1 MIYTIYNPQ
10 TGEIQ
15 HTVSGLDTDQVEAN
29 LSGRS
34 YIAGDYNSTESYIV
48 DGAAVS
54 KPPRPD
60 SDTHHYK
67 FDYVTKTWQID
78 VDQSTM
84 RSRQHRNLLLAT
96 VDQINPV
103 WFNSLTTQQQ
113 TELAEYRQAL
123 LDVPQQSGFPTQVNW
138 PAKPTWI

>member
-1 MIYTIYNPQ
+1 MIYTIYDPA
-10 TGEIQ
+10 TGQIQ
-15 HTVSGLDTDQVEAN
+15 HTITSHDPVQLEQNLLGRSHVPGEFHSTTHMIVSGEPVAKPPQPDEPGLSYVFDYAARSWVLDV
-29 LSGRS
+29 GRS
-34 YIAGDYNSTESYIV
+34 STL
-48 DGAAVS
+48 
-54 KPPRPD
+54 
-60 SDTHHYK
+60 
-67 FDYVTKTWQID
+67 
-78 VDQSTM
+78 
-84 RSRQHRNLLLAT
+84 SRQLRNSLLAS